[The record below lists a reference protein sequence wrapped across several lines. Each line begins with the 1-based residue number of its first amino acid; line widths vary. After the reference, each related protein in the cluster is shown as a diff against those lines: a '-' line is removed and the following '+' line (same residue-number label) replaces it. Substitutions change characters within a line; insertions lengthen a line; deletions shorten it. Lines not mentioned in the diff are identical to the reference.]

1 MLHHDNTEFRTED
14 IGEAILNN
22 SPPEHPESC
31 ATRLSVILPVKNE
44 AESLKSLLTR
54 LRATLPQAELILLGD
69 GSSDQT
75 AEVACVASHPYSF
88 GNVTAVKPGA
98 RVATGEILIFTRGH
112 GDRYND

>member
-44 AESLKSLLTR
+44 
-54 LRATLPQAELILLGD
+54 
-69 GSSDQT
+69 
-75 AEVACVASHPYSF
+75 VACVASHPYSF
-88 GNVTAVKPGA
+88 GNGTAVKPGA

>member
-1 MLHHDNTEFRTED
+1 
-14 IGEAILNN
+14 
-22 SPPEHPESC
+22 
-31 ATRLSVILPVKNE
+31 VILPVKNE

-54 LRATLPQAELILLGD
+54 RRATLPQAELILLDD

-88 GNVTAVKPGA
+88 GNGTAVKSGA

-112 GDRYND
+112 GERYND